1 MINVSGKIGIGKIVN
16 QPGSSFNGELQEKYN
31 VIIPGWLARNEDGSL
46 WLYLDPSVTGSDS
59 RKFHRVTFK
68 NYMGREMKGW
78 WELIRGYGFPIDKDL
93 FPDVKW
99 EDKYPAEVN
108 IRIF

>member
-1 MINVSGKIGIGKIVN
+1 MKISGNITIGKIVN

-31 VIIPGWLARNEDGSL
+31 VIIPGFVARDENGSL
-46 WLYLDPSVTGSDS
+46 YLFLGTGNIDKRQFV
-59 RKFHRVTFK
+59 RK
-68 NYMGREMKGW
+68 KGGW
-78 WELIRGYGFPIDKDL
+78 GVGYWFLMDDRGYVQIDNGL

-99 EDKYPAEVN
+99 EDDYPTEVK

>member
-1 MINVSGKIGIGKIVN
+1 MINVSGKISIGKIVN

-31 VIIPGWLARNEDGSL
+31 VVIPGWLARNEDGTLSL
-46 WLYLDPSVTGSDS
+46 FVDPRNMDK
-59 RKFHRVTFK
+59 RKFRRVTLESYK
-68 NYMGREMKGW
+68 DMKGW
-78 WELIRGYGFPIDKDL
+78 WELTDGNFVQLDNDL

-99 EDKYPAEVN
+99 EDEYPTEVN